1 MSRMGGFLQL
11 LLETCFHNEIKLLL
25 IVVHD
30 EFGHCLFIY
39 FVFYGISCDGESFAV
54 CPERVTTHRQ

>member
-30 EFGHCLFIY
+30 EFGHCLFILS
-39 FVFYGISCDGESFAV
+39 FMVFPAFL
-54 CPERVTTHRQ
+54 

>member
-30 EFGHCLFIY
+30 EFGHCLFILSFMVFPVMARALQ
-39 FVFYGISCDGESFAV
+39 FVQRG
-54 CPERVTTHRQ
+54 

>member
-30 EFGHCLFIY
+30 EFWALFIY
-39 FVFYGISCDGESFAV
+39 FVFYGISCFS
-54 CPERVTTHRQ
+54 VTVRALQFVQRG